1 MQCDDFLDN
10 LPKRLRSPKDNLQEK
25 FLIPGLKLCK
35 LYRRNTAWFR
45 QSAIG
50 IYAPALKPII
60 ENNSKL
66 DMLVSL
72 TGKVNKEIIIALE
85 KTKDEDSRRKII
97 QKWADKNIREI
108 TGLEL
113 NPQNKEYQHHV
124 LTYLL
129 ATKKIEIRFA
139 ITKTEQNPDDEN
151 LFHEKAG
158 YMLFEGDR
166 KLAFMGNF
174 NESSDSIL
182 KHGERLHIFKSN
194 NINDHEDIDFY
205 INDIND
211 QWENRDPY
219 TEVYK
224 VNEKTLDAVK
234 EYSLAE
240 DEILDLSKRYRKQR
254 KPVPP
259 IADPPPEDTNSLQR
273 NVPHIPTTYKGK
285 PFKMGEHQINA
296 LEKWGKNNFQGI
308 LQHATGSGKTITAI
322 YGASKVAEEGKN
334 ILIIG
339 VPYQSLADQWVE
351 ELEMF
356 NLHAIKCYESYAS
369 WGLEAEQQISRFKT
383 KNDESFLL
391 PLVVVNKT
399 LASEKFQNLLKE
411 IDPEYLIFVGDECHR
426 YASEGA
432 TKKLPEAKY
441 RLGLSATPFSEYEA
455 SELANMELRSY
466 FGDVC
471 DEFSIADAMRLG
483 VLCKYEYHPI
493 PIHLSENEYQIYQD
507 NFQKIYAVS
516 GDSDS
521 EINMAA
527 VSEMNRAIG
536 SAESKFS
543 KLSELVNNKAIQG
556 RTIIFCGDGST
567 EVEAGTNELTDNEL
581 KDKERVNLILEE
593 GKILRNF
600 FTSDE
605 GPRRRREILQAF
617 NENDSQCLIS
627 IRVLDEG
634 IDVPGVETAIIM
646 ASTRNRRQ
654 FVQRRGRVL
663 RKADNKSLAKIYD
676 MVCLPPKGVHESSIV
691 DSEIKRIAE
700 MMDVCEN
707 KEKSINLIHDLKNRY
722 TIGEDTLIKIDSVI
736 DGRSA

>member
-1 MQCDDFLDN
+1 
-10 LPKRLRSPKDNLQEK
+10 
-25 FLIPGLKLCK
+25 
-35 LYRRNTAWFR
+35 
-45 QSAIG
+45 
-50 IYAPALKPII
+50 
-60 ENNSKL
+60 
-66 DMLVSL
+66 MLVSL
-72 TGKVNKEIIIALE
+72 TGKVNKQIIIALE
-85 KTKDEDSRRKII
+85 KTKDEDSRSKII
-97 QKWADKNIREI
+97 QKWADQNIREI

-182 KHGERLHIFKSN
+182 RHGERLHIFKSN

-219 TEVYK
+219 TEVHK

-234 EYSLAE
+234 EYSLTE
-240 DEILDLSKRYRKQR
+240 DEILDLSKRYRKPR

-259 IADPPPEDTNSLQR
+259 IADPPPPEDINSLQR
-273 NVPHIPTTYKGK
+273 NVPHIPTTYKGNL
-285 PFKMGEHQINA
+285 FKMENHQIVA
-296 LEKWGKNNFQGI
+296 LNKWAKCNYQGI
-308 LQHATGSGKTITAI
+308 LNHATGSGKTITSI
-322 YGASKVAEEGKN
+322 YGACKVAEEGKN

-351 ELEMF
+351 ELKMF
-356 NLHAIKCYESYAS
+356 NLNAIKCYESYS
-369 WGLEAEQQISRFKT
+369 NWGLEAEKQLALFKS
-383 KNDESFLL
+383 KPNDKSYLL

-399 LASEKFQNLLKE
+399 LSSESFQELLND
-411 IDPEYLIFVGDECHR
+411 IDEEYLIFVGDECHR
-426 YASEGA
+426 YASEHA
-432 TKKLPEAKY
+432 TKKLPNARYK
-441 RLGLSATPFSEYEA
+441 LGLSATPFSEYVS
-455 SELANMELRSY
+455 SEPDNQFLKDY
-466 FGDVC
+466 FGDEC
-471 DEFSIADAMRLG
+471 DEFSIADAMKLG

-493 PIHLSENEYQIYQD
+493 TVHLTESEYEKYQENQ
-507 NFQKIYAVS
+507 QKVFAVS

-521 EINMAA
+521 EVNMAA
-527 VSEMNRAIG
+527 VSEMNRTLG
-536 SAESKFS
+536 SAEEKFL
-543 KLSELVNNKAIQG
+543 KLAELVRDKAIQG

-567 EVEAGTNELTDNEL
+567 EIENGTTALSSSEE
-581 KDKERVNLILEE
+581 KDKERVNNILEE
-593 GKILRNF
+593 GRIIRNF

-605 GPRRRREILQAF
+605 GPNRRKEILKAF
-617 NENDSQCLIS
+617 NENDTQCLIS

-634 IDVPGVETAIIM
+634 IDVPGVETAILM

-654 FVQRRGRVL
+654 FIQRRGRVL
-663 RKADNKSLAKIYD
+663 RKSEDKLIATIFD
-676 MVCLPPKGVHESSIV
+676 MVCLPPKGVNESSIV
-691 DSEIKRIAE
+691 DGEILRIAE

-707 KEKSINLIHDLKNRY
+707 KEISINLIDKLADRYRLKD
-722 TIGEDTLIKIDSVI
+722 ETLNKLNEQRRKGKSEK
-736 DGRSA
+736 